1 MAKENNVT
9 ETKKFLIVG
18 TLNADDMLVENP
30 NTGTIAV
37 GEILGALDGEEVK
50 ITIERTMEAPIEPI
64 EE

>member
-1 MAKENNVT
+1 MAKENIVT

-18 TLNADDMLVENP
+18 TLSADDMLVENP

-50 ITIERTMEAPIEPI
+50 ITKERNMETPIEHI

>member
-1 MAKENNVT
+1 MAKENIVT
-9 ETKKFLIVG
+9 EIKKFLIVG

>member
-1 MAKENNVT
+1 MAKENIVT
-9 ETKKFLIVG
+9 ETKKFLIVV
-18 TLNADDMLVENP
+18 TLSADDMLVENP

-37 GEILGALDGEEVK
+37 AEILGALDGEEVK

>member
-1 MAKENNVT
+1 MAKENIVT

-18 TLNADDMLVENP
+18 ILNADDMLVENP

>member
-1 MAKENNVT
+1 MAKENIVT
-9 ETKKFLIVG
+9 ETKKFLIVE

-50 ITIERTMEAPIEPI
+50 ITIERSMEAPIEPI